1 MPMDAALL
9 AVAPTPFV
17 TLQDAGRIGWQ
28 RFGVSRSGA
37 MDIEALAAAN
47 ALVGNPPDTAAL
59 EFAYAGGEWEVA
71 TISCRVAV
79 TGGRFP
85 VFVDDEPAPAFTT
98 ITLTR
103 GQTLRIGGAPDAV
116 WGYLAVAGGFDLPRQ
131 LGSLATH
138 CRSGVGGLGGR
149 PIHAGDVLPLVS
161 EWVRAEPE
169 RALLQPPLPHEALLR
184 VMLGP
189 QDDYF
194 APSAVD
200 TFLSVEYKVT
210 HQIDR
215 LGYRLEGPS
224 LAHAKGYNIISDGYV
239 PGRSRCPAGASRSC
253 CSRTPSRRGD
263 IRRSRPSSAPTWRG
277 WCSAGQGGRC
287 ASRRSASR
295 PRSGCGASSSPGSPP
310 CASASPRC
318 RGAGPAPDGCKP
330 AAGPAH
336 RPGLAAAQSF
346 ISRPLQYCF
355 YVGTKSVRQ
364 PDPLDSHF

>member
-28 RFGVSRSGA
+28 RFGVSRCGA
-37 MDIEALAAAN
+37 MDIEALAIAN
-47 ALVGNPPDTAAL
+47 ALVGNPADTAAL

-85 VFVDDEPAPAFTT
+85 VFVDDEPVAAFTT

-116 WGYLAVAGGFDLPRQ
+116 WGYLAVAGGFDIPRQ

-149 PIHAGDVLPLVS
+149 PIRAGDVLPLVS

-169 RALLQPPLPHEALLR
+169 RGLREPPLPHEAPLR

-194 APSAVD
+194 AAGAVD
-200 TFLSVEYKVT
+200 LFLSAEYKVT
-210 HQIDR
+210 HQMDR
-215 LGYRLEGPS
+215 LGYRLEGPA
-224 LAHAKGYNIISDGYV
+224 LTHAKGYNIISDGYV
-239 PGRSRCPAGASRSC
+239 PGAIQVPGGGEPIVLLQDAQPPGGYPKIATIISADLARLAQCRPGRAVRFEPIGIETAQRL
-253 CSRTPSRRGD
+253 RREFVARLATIRERIAEVPRRGTGA
-263 IRRSRPSSAPTWRG
+263 RR
-277 WCSAGQGGRC
+277 
-287 ASRRSASR
+287 
-295 PRSGCGASSSPGSPP
+295 
-310 CASASPRC
+310 
-318 RGAGPAPDGCKP
+318 
-330 AAGPAH
+330 
-336 RPGLAAAQSF
+336 
-346 ISRPLQYCF
+346 
-355 YVGTKSVRQ
+355 V
-364 PDPLDSHF
+364 